1 MHLSH
6 VDGKRFRP
14 SIKQLEKKEAVVCRD
29 LIRVIND
36 EDVVRPHAHHSG
48 QSVLSQKR
56 AQVVVSDPAVL
67 PAAFGEVVEEH
78 VQDFVTYVII
88 GAVEEELQKTGEKTN
103 ATQVHTKRPRRTAD
117 VSKINSRHFHSRIL

>member
-6 VDGKRFRP
+6 VDGERFRP
-14 SIKQLEKKEAVVCRD
+14 SIKQLEEKEAVVCGD

-67 PAAFGEVVEEH
+67 PAAFREVVEEH

-88 GAVEEELQKTGEKTN
+88 GTVEEELQKTGEKTN
-103 ATQVHTKRPRRTAD
+103 GT
-117 VSKINSRHFHSRIL
+117 